1 MDRQNEQDLRKE
13 ALRLYLTGLPPRE
26 VYRQLHRTKPWF
38 FKWLNRYQSGE
49 ANWYEDKS
57 TAPHQVARKTPDP
70 TERAVLETRSKLEKS
85 KYAQTGA
92 LAIQWEMQKEGV
104 TPPPTWTINRILKR
118 HHAVREKQRYQ
129 PSGKAY
135 PDVRRLFS
143 ESLQEADLV
152 GPRYLKGQ
160 GRFYSLNV
168 LDLETYL
175 VAVNPCRSKSDEE
188 VATGL
193 LRTWKTIG
201 KPDILQL
208 DNELS
213 FRGSNRYPHSLGLVP
228 RLCLA
233 LGVQV
238 LFIPISEPWR
248 NGAVERFQD
257 TFDKCF
263 YRRQFFP
270 DFTALK
276 QQAECFEKFRNQNH
290 RCTALGGKIPM
301 QHVTSEGI
309 PIRRLDASLKLKEVD
324 LTLTDGYVH
333 LVRFIRSDCL
343 LNIFGEKFKVPK
355 EVKYEYVIAT
365 ICTKIHTLQVRLDQQ
380 LVTTFEYRI
389 PILYEHE

>member
-1 MDRQNEQDLRKE
+1 
-13 ALRLYLTGLPPRE
+13 
-26 VYRQLHRTKPWF
+26 
-38 FKWLNRYQSGE
+38 
-49 ANWYEDKS
+49 
-57 TAPHQVARKTPDP
+57 
-70 TERAVLETRSKLEKS
+70 
-85 KYAQTGA
+85 
-92 LAIQWEMQKEGV
+92 
-104 TPPPTWTINRILKR
+104 
-118 HHAVREKQRYQ
+118 
-129 PSGKAY
+129 
-135 PDVRRLFS
+135 
-143 ESLQEADLV
+143 
-152 GPRYLKGQ
+152 
-160 GRFYSLNV
+160 
-168 LDLETYL
+168 
-175 VAVNPCRSKSDEE
+175 
-188 VATGL
+188 
-193 LRTWKTIG
+193 
-201 KPDILQL
+201 
-208 DNELS
+208 
-213 FRGSNRYPHSLGLVP
+213 
-228 RLCLA
+228 

-248 NGAVERFQD
+248 SGAVERFQD

>member
-213 FRGSNRYPHSLGLVP
+213 FRGSNRYPHSLGSYPGCAWRWGFRSSSSRSASRGATARWKDSRTPLTSASIADNSSRTLRRSSSRRNALRSFATRTTAAP
-228 RLCLA
+228 RWEA
-233 LGVQV
+233 
-238 LFIPISEPWR
+238 
-248 NGAVERFQD
+248 
-257 TFDKCF
+257 K
-263 YRRQFFP
+263 YRCN
-270 DFTALK
+270 T
-276 QQAECFEKFRNQNH
+276 
-290 RCTALGGKIPM
+290 
-301 QHVTSEGI
+301 
-309 PIRRLDASLKLKEVD
+309 
-324 LTLTDGYVH
+324 
-333 LVRFIRSDCL
+333 
-343 LNIFGEKFKVPK
+343 
-355 EVKYEYVIAT
+355 
-365 ICTKIHTLQVRLDQQ
+365 
-380 LVTTFEYRI
+380 
-389 PILYEHE
+389 